1 MAEQG
6 KAKGKVKPIPD
17 GYHTLTPY
25 ISVKGA
31 REALAF
37 YKKAFGAQELFHMDM
52 PDGRIGHAELQIGES
67 RFMLADEMPERADA
81 VSRSPASLGGTT
93 CGFMVYVPDV
103 DTAFARAV
111 EAGAVGQAPA
121 DRPVLR
127 RSQRHDRRSVRP
139 HLDAGHAHRGRQPG
153 GDEAPHGEAGRRRLA
168 PGAIRAPA
176 VARFSLPA
184 PAFAITWLRTASG
197 VVPTT

>member
-1 MAEQG
+1 MAEQAKA
-6 KAKGKVKPIPD
+6 KAKGQVKPIPD

-52 PDGRIGHAELQIGES
+52 PDGRIGHAEMQIGES

-81 VSRSPASLGGTT
+81 VSQSPVSLGGTT

-103 DTAFARAV
+103 DAAFARAV
-111 EAGAVGQAPA
+111 EAGAAVKRPLTDQFYGDRTGTIA
-121 DRPVLR
+121 DPFGHIWTLGTHVEDVSSAEMKR
-127 RSQRHDRRSVRP
+127 RMEQ
-139 HLDAGHAHRGRQPG
+139 LDAG
-153 GDEAPHGEAGRRRLA
+153 
-168 PGAIRAPA
+168 
-176 VARFSLPA
+176 
-184 PAFAITWLRTASG
+184 
-197 VVPTT
+197 

>member
-1 MAEQG
+1 MAEQAKA
-6 KAKGKVKPIPD
+6 KAKGQVKPIPD

-52 PDGRIGHAELQIGES
+52 PDGRIGHAEMQIGES

-81 VSRSPASLGGTT
+81 VSKSPVSLGGTT

-111 EAGAVGQAPA
+111 EAGAAVKRPLTDQFYGDRTGTIA
-121 DRPVLR
+121 DPFGHIWTLGTHVEDVSSAEMKR
-127 RSQRHDRRSVRP
+127 RMEQ
-139 HLDAGHAHRGRQPG
+139 LDG
-153 GDEAPHGEAGRRRLA
+153 G
-168 PGAIRAPA
+168 
-176 VARFSLPA
+176 
-184 PAFAITWLRTASG
+184 
-197 VVPTT
+197 